1 MVLDI
6 TRVIDIIYQI
16 YPFSQKS
23 TNSAN
28 FVQYL
33 EFQYQ
38 HQSELKSVYVLYFSE
53 FSFIHQI
60 DIIITV
66 QKMYLS
72 TFFGL
77 KVLM

>member
-1 MVLDI
+1 MRYHQSDRHYLSDLS
-6 TRVIDIIYQI
+6 D
-16 YPFSQKS
+16 PQKS

-66 QKMYLS
+66 QKMYLFLHS
-72 TFFGL
+72 SDL
-77 KVLM
+77 KY